1 MSQGHF
7 YAEPIE
13 VFYEHPP
20 LLSKKP
26 TCPTGFIWRDETF
39 LITEML
45 AEWVNYARRGRMR
58 RNMSD
63 AHAATAS
70 LRGSWGVGR
79 FFFRVRVE
87 DGRVFDIYYDRA
99 PGGVD
104 ERQGSWTLL
113 AERSPDQY
121 DAFQE

>member
-1 MSQGHF
+1 MGESHF

-13 VFYEHPP
+13 AVYEKPP

-26 TCPTGFIWRDETF
+26 SCPQGFIWREQAF
-39 LITEML
+39 RITEML
-45 AEWVNYARRGRMR
+45 AEWVDYERRGRMR

-63 AHAATAS
+63 AHATTAR

-87 DGRVFDIYYDRA
+87 DGRVFDIYYDRS
-99 PGGVD
+99 PGSAG

-113 AERSPDQY
+113 AERSPEEY
-121 DAFQE
+121 GGL